1 MFKAFLLSLV
11 IILTSCAREAPV
23 QPPAQKPA
31 PHIAGDANRGRE
43 LITTYGC
50 NACHIIPG
58 VDGPRAMLGPPL
70 QNVGSRPSINFRVPN
85 TPENMALWLRD
96 PRSVDPDSTMPD
108 LGVTPLDATDMTAY
122 LFTLR

>member
-1 MFKAFLLSLV
+1 MLKRLLPIALLV
-11 IILTSCAREAPV
+11 LSACARETSAPAPV
-23 QPPAQKPA
+23 PEPPRAS
-31 PHIAGDANRGRE
+31 GDANRGRE
-43 LITTYGC
+43 LMTTYGC

-70 QNVGSRPSINFRVPN
+70 QGAGSRPSINFRVPN
-85 TPENMALWLRD
+85 TPENMVRWLRD
-96 PRSVDPDSTMPD
+96 PRSVDPDSTMPE